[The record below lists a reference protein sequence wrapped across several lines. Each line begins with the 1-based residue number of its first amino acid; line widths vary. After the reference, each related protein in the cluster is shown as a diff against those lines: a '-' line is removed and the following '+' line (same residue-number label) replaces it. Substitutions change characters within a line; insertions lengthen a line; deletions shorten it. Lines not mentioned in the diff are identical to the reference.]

1 VTASFFSII
10 TINYNNCSKLIKTA
24 ESVLRQQY
32 KNFEYLII
40 DGGSTDQSTDYINT
54 IKDKL
59 AFTVSEPDKGIY
71 HAMNKGWQKA
81 GGDYCLFLNSGDF
94 FFNDLV
100 LSKVANYITN
110 NEQAD
115 IYYGNIMAFDKEV
128 RFESKFTEPL
138 SLYYFYHKF
147 LPHPATFFSRKI
159 LSNLN
164 GFNENYSIIADWIF
178 FVEAFLQKTRFQ
190 YIDEIISEF
199 EMNGLSSNNILAG
212 IEKERVFNNELSILK
227 DDFNNFSR
235 LRHYDTSR
243 LIKAAAYFSRI
254 KMRFGK

>member
-1 VTASFFSII
+1 
-10 TINYNNCSKLIKTA
+10 
-24 ESVLRQQY
+24 
-32 KNFEYLII
+32 
-40 DGGSTDQSTDYINT
+40 
-54 IKDKL
+54 
-59 AFTVSEPDKGIY
+59 
-71 HAMNKGWQKA
+71 
-81 GGDYCLFLNSGDF
+81 
-94 FFNDLV
+94 
-100 LSKVANYITN
+100 
-110 NEQAD
+110 
-115 IYYGNIMAFDKEV
+115 
-128 RFESKFTEPL
+128 
-138 SLYYFYHKF
+138 
-147 LPHPATFFSRKI
+147 ATFFSRKI

-199 EMNGLSSNNILAG
+199 EMNGLSANNILAG

-254 KMRFGK
+254 KM